1 MKFKFQIDSTL
12 NDDEIEVVIKALRET
27 ESVDKLISYLQKFG
41 KNRRALV
48 PIKTEDRIVTV
59 KQSEIVKIEVQS
71 TKISFC
77 TTNDVFK
84 TTGRLYQVLDN
95 LNDDFIQVS
104 RHSVINLNYL
114 ESIELGFAGNMIAIL
129 TNDIKADVSRH
140 YLPELEKKV
149 GL

>member
-140 YLPELEKKV
+140 YLSELEKKV